1 MVREAKRRCLPT
13 TRRGC
18 CAAGGQPVKASSP
31 RPSLSR
37 PTVPPHR
44 ASATT
49 TAETMG
55 TTRWMRS
62 ECALDTVQLP
72 WLPVSPT
79 SAPPYCCTRQG
90 CCAGC
95 HLRQGCSRMA
105 ADDVAQTETY
115 YSCFSAGCENT
126 MGSATRYSLR
136 SSASAGTCSATAPSR
151 ALVRI
156 RNDSPVSSC
165 KLQVEADIFYFFRF
179 LIVLLK
185 RMFNITR
192 SFSSSLTHLWRAH
205 AGNNKYEH
213 VCIITF
219 LQEEGLSSAVFTLPE
234 KFIS

>member
-1 MVREAKRRCLPT
+1 
-13 TRRGC
+13 
-18 CAAGGQPVKASSP
+18 
-31 RPSLSR
+31 
-37 PTVPPHR
+37 
-44 ASATT
+44 
-49 TAETMG
+49 
-55 TTRWMRS
+55 
-62 ECALDTVQLP
+62 
-72 WLPVSPT
+72 
-79 SAPPYCCTRQG
+79 
-90 CCAGC
+90 
-95 HLRQGCSRMA
+95 MA

-115 YSCFSAGCENT
+115 YP
-126 MGSATRYSLR
+126 
-136 SSASAGTCSATAPSR
+136 ASPRAAKTPWAPLQGTHY
-151 ALVRI
+151 VRPHLPGPVLQ
-156 RNDSPVSSC
+156 RHRKDSPVSSC

>member
-1 MVREAKRRCLPT
+1 MPT

-79 SAPPYCCTRQG
+79 SAHPTAAHARGAAPAVTCGRGVHAWPRTTPPRQRPTTPASPRAAKTPWAPLQG
-90 CCAGC
+90 THYVRP
-95 HLRQGCSRMA
+95 HLPGPVLQRHRK
-105 ADDVAQTETY
+105 
-115 YSCFSAGCENT
+115 
-126 MGSATRYSLR
+126 
-136 SSASAGTCSATAPSR
+136 
-151 ALVRI
+151 
-156 RNDSPVSSC
+156 DSPVSSC

-179 LIVLLK
+179 LMLLSKKYIHYHSPIFFVGYASVK
-185 RMFNITR
+185 RR
-192 SFSSSLTHLWRAH
+192 RR
-205 AGNNKYEH
+205 K
-213 VCIITF
+213 
-219 LQEEGLSSAVFTLPE
+219 
-234 KFIS
+234 